1 VADDRNDKPSSAQ
14 EQNVGGGKDVLFGW
28 LVRRAAADLGLAEA
42 IAASEAQRAEQI
54 KRLEETLLAQVQEL
68 QRQQSGASS
77 STLPVPEI
85 SDLHGQIQS
94 LTHRLGAV
102 EESSQRA
109 GHAGGFLE
117 AEIAALTNQITNQR
131 AQLDDRYLRFEQL
144 TATLGAKVRDLEQR
158 LSSRPQSI
166 DLSGSE
172 IGELHS
178 RLQNLAER
186 ITHIESAS
194 NPNAAAVERDAER
207 ARWTTEVDERAAAR
221 IRELSD
227 EIREKLK
234 SFVSLKVDLEASKT
248 EVGALGG
255 RIAEVERDLR
265 QVATEVKADFSAQQV
280 AMGADQ
286 SRQQASEG
294 FLKELDDRLSKQMGD
309 LEVVVR
315 EKFQGVDTH
324 PSELGVLQAQ
334 VLSLSQRVA
343 DIAGRSEKD
352 AAQAAAQAQWAK
364 HHEQTVTARLGAFA
378 DRLNEQQHASES
390 RSTELGS
397 LRLELRALIER
408 MSKMEFAAQQQQSA
422 TSAEARRSE
431 QAANRLTGDFAALKA
446 DLTEQLQNPKMP
458 QALIQGLERT
468 IGLKFQE
475 MQKQIGETQ
484 QHSESGDEQLREL
497 GRNLETL
504 AQRLMNAESVSHRT
518 HALMV
523 NESEQTAQL
532 RDGLRVEI
540 DSLQAQLNRS
550 PWSDAGGQKIE
561 ENLNIKIRELE
572 SQLAQK
578 MRLLDYHDTEFRDL
592 KTQVQSLSQRLP
604 RVGVG
609 SALPLSQSPAV
620 QAAVPSVV
628 IPMDINVLRA
638 RREDMVGASSQIAEH
653 ASGGAPAEL
662 QGDALAS
669 GGANK
674 DHMRQLQE
682 RISADI
688 ERARAELREKSGRWK
703 VRR

>member
-1 VADDRNDKPSSAQ
+1 VADDRNDKPSGAQ

-28 LVRRAAADLGLAEA
+28 LVGRAAADLGLAEA

-68 QRQQSGASS
+68 RRQQSGASS
-77 STLPVPEI
+77 STLPVAEI
-85 SDLHGQIQS
+85 GDLHGQIQS

-102 EESSQRA
+102 EESSQQA
-109 GHAGGFLE
+109 GQAGGFLKT
-117 AEIAALTNQITNQR
+117 EIAALKNQITDQR

-144 TATLGAKVRDLEQR
+144 AATLGATVRDLEQR
-158 LSSRPQSI
+158 LSSRPQSAEI
-166 DLSGSE
+166 SSSE
-172 IGELHS
+172 IGKLHS

-194 NPNAAAVERDAER
+194 NPSAAVAKHDAER
-207 ARWTTEVDERAAAR
+207 ARWTAEIDERTAAR
-221 IRELSD
+221 IRELGD

-234 SFVSLKVDLEASKT
+234 SLANFKADLDASKRET
-248 EVGALGG
+248 GTLGT

-265 QVATEVKADFSAQQV
+265 QVATEVKADLSAQQA
-280 AMGADQ
+280 AMGANQNQQQ
-286 SRQQASEG
+286 SREG
-294 FLKELDDRLSKQMGD
+294 FLKELDDRLRKQMGD

-315 EKFQGVDTH
+315 EKFQVVDTH
-324 PSELGVLQAQ
+324 RSELGVVQAQ
-334 VLSLSQRVA
+334 VLSLSRRVA

-352 AAQAAAQAQWAK
+352 AAQAAEQAQWAK
-364 HHEQTVTARLGAFA
+364 DHEQTVAARLGAFA
-378 DRLNEQQHASES
+378 DRLNEQGTSES
-390 RSTELGS
+390 LRAELGS

-408 MSKMEFAAQQQQSA
+408 MGKMEFAAQQAQSA

-431 QAANRLTGDFAALKA
+431 QAANRLTGDLAALKA
-446 DLTEQLQNPKMP
+446 DLTEQSQNLKTPL
-458 QALIQGLERT
+458 ALIQGLERT
-468 IGLKFQE
+468 MGPKIQQL
-475 MQKQIGETQ
+475 QKQIGETQ
-484 QHSESGDEQLREL
+484 KHSEGRDEQLREL
-497 GRNLETL
+497 GRDLQTL
-504 AQRLMNAESVSHRT
+504 AQRLANAESVSHRT

-523 NESEQTAQL
+523 NESEQTAQA

-540 DSLQAQLNRS
+540 DSLQAQLSRS
-550 PWSDAGGQKIE
+550 PWSDAGGQNIE
-561 ENLNIKIRELE
+561 ENLNIKIHELE

-578 MRLLDYHDTEFRDL
+578 MRLLDYRDTEFHDL
-592 KTQVQSLSQRLP
+592 KTQVQSLSQGLP
-604 RVGVG
+604 RIGA
-609 SALPLSQSPAV
+609 ALPLSQSPAV

-628 IPMDINVLRA
+628 IPMDINALKA
-638 RREDMVGASSQIAEH
+638 RREDMVGASSQIAQH

>member
-1 VADDRNDKPSSAQ
+1 VADERNDKPSGAH

-28 LVRRAAADLGLAEA
+28 LVGRAAADLGLAEA

-54 KRLEETLLAQVQEL
+54 KRLEETLLAQVREL
-68 QRQQSGASS
+68 QRQQSGASL

-85 SDLHGQIQS
+85 GDLHGQIQS

-102 EESSQRA
+102 EESFQQA
-109 GHAGGFLE
+109 GQAGGLLE

-131 AQLDDRYLRFEQL
+131 SQLDDRYLCFEQL
-144 TATLGAKVRDLEQR
+144 AATLGAKVRDIEQR

-166 DLSGSE
+166 EISGSE
-172 IGELHS
+172 IGELHN
-178 RLQNLAER
+178 RLQNLADR
-186 ITHIESAS
+186 ITDIESAS
-194 NPNAAAVERDAER
+194 NPNAAAAERDAER
-207 ARWTTEVDERAAAR
+207 ARWTSEIDERSAAR
-221 IRELSD
+221 IRELGD

-234 SFVSLKVDLEASKT
+234 SLFTLKDDLEASKM
-248 EVGALGG
+248 EAGALGS
-255 RIAEVERDLR
+255 RIAAVEHDLR

-280 AMGADQ
+280 AMRADQ
-286 SRQQASEG
+286 SRQQASED

-324 PSELGVLQAQ
+324 RSELGLVQAQ
-334 VLSLSQRVA
+334 VLSLSRQVA
-343 DIAGRSEKD
+343 DIASRSEKD
-352 AAQAAAQAQWAK
+352 AAQAAAQARWAK
-364 HHEQTVTARLGAFA
+364 DHEQTVAARLGAFA
-378 DRLNEQQHASES
+378 DKLNEQGTSES
-390 RSTELGS
+390 RSAELGS

-408 MSKMEFAAQQQQSA
+408 MGKMEFAAQQQQSA

-431 QAANRLTGDFAALKA
+431 QAANRLTGDFAAFKA

-468 IGLKFQE
+468 IDLKFQE

-484 QHSESGDEQLREL
+484 KHSESGAEQLREL
-497 GRNLETL
+497 GRDLQTL
-504 AQRLMNAESVSHRT
+504 AQRLANAESVSHRT

-523 NESEQTAQL
+523 NESEQTAQA
-532 RDGLRVEI
+532 RDGLRLEI
-540 DSLQAQLNRS
+540 DSLQAQLSRS
-550 PWSDAGGQKIE
+550 PWSDAGGQQIE
-561 ENLNIKIRELE
+561 EKLNIKIRELE

-578 MRLLDYHDTEFRDL
+578 MRLLDYRDTEFRDL

-609 SALPLSQSPAV
+609 SAPSLSQAPAI
-620 QAAVPSVV
+620 QAPVPSVV
-628 IPMDINVLRA
+628 IPMDINALRA
-638 RREDMVGASSQIAEH
+638 SREDMVGASKQIAEDV
-653 ASGGAPAEL
+653 AGGAPAEL
-662 QGDALAS
+662 QGDASAS

-674 DHMRQLQE
+674 DHMRHLQE